1 MTENAGRDLTDL
13 APSDPGPYD
22 QHPEAYGP
30 GPRASGRP
38 RAGRDGRRDPV
49 RPGPAEGGPAGA
61 GSGAVDSFGA
71 GQFGAESFGAESFAP
86 DPFATDPFAP
96 GSAAPGSAAPGS
108 NAPDLFAPDTFSP
121 SAFSAGPIDPDLS
134 FPDLPSAVLPATD
147 LSDLGSSSGGY
158 PDPAEGRSGLSGGYP
173 DSTRGRSG
181 QPGGYPDQSGG
192 YSDPANGHSEQ
203 PGGYPDS
210 ARERSAQSGYPDPA
224 RARSDQSGGYPD
236 PAKGYSDQ
244 PAGYPDR
251 PGEYSDPAR
260 RHSGQPGGYSDSDKG
275 YPGRSGGY
283 SDPARGDSGQSGEYP
298 DSAKGYPAE
307 GHSDPAGGYRDSSAG
322 GSLPGGQ
329 RSGEFTPSAFGPFDA
344 PAADPFAPDR
354 SDPQQFARDRS
365 SPGQFTPDPFAADSF
380 ATDQFVTDSFAPNPF
395 AADPD
400 PFGAPGSRTADLS
413 AGEGSVNEPLEFPP
427 FPEQTAAPQAATPS
441 SAPPS
446 VPPSIPQPS
455 ALPAEP
461 EPEPD
466 PAGPPAVHSGVRLST
481 DAEATARLRIKLPT
495 VKPQPSTTLRPHA
508 TWEDR
513 EADQSSVPEGVP
525 RPRLGVNEAAEFA
538 RHRASPARTT
548 FLPSELA
555 ALTTATLVVPLPPDA
570 RPTPALVTTTLP
582 PNMAAQANAALLAD
596 AFHDTMEEIFGIDFD
611 AVSRAEVGLVESAA
625 RSGGPAGRDTG
636 WLMESFDAVSSDGLS
651 YEDRAGAGA
660 DPSADPAFDALFAPT
675 SADSAATAVLP
686 ALSPSPDFGGRYGVP
701 TQSTSF
707 RTLSGAGPA
716 AQDPARH
723 ALALRYL
730 GGIFH
735 DSTGESAYLESD
747 GGPSGP
753 SGSGYPGP
761 GAASGALALFGAAAD
776 APTEQF
782 TRIRAAEPT
791 RRPAPGLDHAA
802 GAGSARPGSSDRA
815 ATGGGTGGAD
825 SAGQAPTV
833 PRPRRSHDG
842 PRKAGETAAAHAEP
856 ARRSRLVTALALLA
870 AVFAVLYGLALI
882 VAGGVLGGTV
892 PRGTTV
898 DGIRIG
904 GMSPAAARS
913 ALDSGLGAAAARPIQ
928 VLVGRGTESV
938 DPAGAGLSLNAAAT
952 VAQADDQRTNP
963 LVVIPA
969 LFGFGHQVDPVAA
982 IDSTTLTK
990 ALTTIAA
997 SYDIP
1002 MVEGEITFAAG
1013 QPVVVAPKE
1022 GRALSVSGAYALL
1035 STGYLHGSGPIVL
1048 PVSDLQPKATPAALQ
1063 DALANLARPAVSGPI
1078 TLTTGSVTTQ
1088 LSAVQ
1093 IGDATVI
1100 APDATGD
1107 LVAQIDGTKLRAD
1120 LNPQALAQEQPAVDA
1135 SFTITGGAPVLV
1147 PGHEGV
1153 GFSPAALAGALLPA
1167 LTEPLPRS
1175 VTLQSGDLP
1184 PAFTTADAQAL
1195 GVTDVLGTSTRQV
1208 VPTAAVGLPAD
1219 AALEANTARAA
1230 ALING
1235 TVVQPG
1241 ALFSYLRQ
1249 LGAPSAANGF
1259 VVPAAAAKLGVDP
1272 SGGVDVVATALFNAA
1287 FSAGMGDTVH
1297 HPNASYQ
1304 DGNPVGLDAAVVYP
1318 SIDLQWTNA
1327 GGHPVYVY
1335 ANYTA
1340 GELTVALLGEKE
1352 FDQVDIQVS
1361 NRNDVV
1367 QPTTT
1372 RGGATCTLVQAE
1384 PGFQV
1389 DVTRT
1394 LMRGGSQVGS
1404 EQFHVT
1410 YVVQNGVSCGSA
1422 AGADPA
1428 QGSDPSSPAAPGS
1441 SPGSGKSG
1449 APPPP
1454 SSPSPSPT
1462 DSGTLGGLFH

>member
-1 MTENAGRDLTDL
+1 VTENAGRDLTDL

-38 RAGRDGRRDPV
+38 
-49 RPGPAEGGPAGA
+49 GPAEGGPAA
-61 GSGAVDSFGA
+61 ADPGSADAFGPEA
-71 GQFGAESFGAESFAP
+71 YGT
-86 DPFATDPFAP
+86 DPFATDPYASDP
-96 GSAAPGSAAPGS
+96 YASDRYAAGPYAADPL
-108 NAPDLFAPDTFSP
+108 APDSFGPDTFSP
-121 SAFSAGPIDPDLS
+121 SAFSAGPLDPDLS
-134 FPDLPSAVLPATD
+134 FPDLPPAAPPAAD
-147 LSDLGSSSGGY
+147 PSDLGPSSGGY
-158 PDPAEGRSGLSGGYP
+158 PDPGRGYP
-173 DSTRGRSG
+173 G
-181 QPGGYPDQSGG
+181 
-192 YSDPANGHSEQ
+192 
-203 PGGYPDS
+203 
-210 ARERSAQSGYPDPA
+210 
-224 RARSDQSGGYPD
+224 QSGGYPD
-236 PAKGYSDQ
+236 Q
-244 PAGYPDR
+244 
-251 PGEYSDPAR
+251 
-260 RHSGQPGGYSDSDKG
+260 
-275 YPGRSGGY
+275 
-283 SDPARGDSGQSGEYP
+283 
-298 DSAKGYPAE
+298 
-307 GHSDPAGGYRDSSAG
+307 AGGYRDSSAG
-322 GSLPGGQ
+322 GPPPGGQ
-329 RSGEFTPSAFGPFDA
+329 RPGEFAPSTFGSFDA
-344 PAADPFAPDR
+344 PAAGPFAPARSDSHGSDPHR
-354 SDPQQFARDRS
+354 SDPQRSARD
-365 SPGQFTPDPFAADSF
+365 QFTPDPFA
-380 ATDQFVTDSFAPNPF
+380 TGQFAPNPF
-395 AADPD
+395 AAEPG
-400 PFGAPGSRTADLS
+400 PFGAPDPRTADPA
-413 AGEGSVNEPLEFPP
+413 AGQGPVNEPLEFPP
-427 FPEQTAAPQAATPS
+427 FPEQAAAPPPAAP
-441 SAPPS
+441 
-446 VPPSIPQPS
+446 
-455 ALPAEP
+455 PAEP
-461 EPEPD
+461 E

-513 EADQSSVPEGVP
+513 EEDQSSVPEGMA

-636 WLMESFDAVSSDGLS
+636 WLMESFDSAGPDGPS
-651 YEDRAGAGA
+651 YEVGVGA
-660 DPSADPAFDALFAPT
+660 DPAADPAFDALFAPT
-675 SADSAATAVLP
+675 PADSAATAVLP

-701 TQSTSF
+701 TQSASF
-707 RTLSGAGPA
+707 RALSGAGPA

-735 DSTGESAYLESD
+735 DSTGESAYLEAD
-747 GGPSGP
+747 GGSSGP
-753 SGSGYPGP
+753 TGYPGP

-782 TRIRAAEPT
+782 TRIRTAEPT
-791 RRPAPGLDHAA
+791 RRATPGPGPDHAS
-802 GAGSARPGSSDRA
+802 AGSARSGAPDRA
-815 ATGGGTGGAD
+815 AAGGPPAAPD
-825 SAGQAPTV
+825 SAGQPPTV
-833 PRPRRSHDG
+833 PRPRRSHDA
-842 PRKAGETAAAHAEP
+842 PRKTGETAAAHAEP
-856 ARRSRLVTALALLA
+856 ARRSRLVTALALLV
-870 AVFAVLYGLALI
+870 AVFAVLYGLALL

-904 GMSPAAARS
+904 GLSPAAARS
-913 ALDSGLGAAAARPIQ
+913 ALNSGLGATAARPIQ
-928 VLVGRGTESV
+928 ILVGNGAESV
-938 DPAGAGLSLNAAAT
+938 DPAAAGLSLDAAAT

-969 LFGFGHQVDPVAA
+969 LFGLGHQVDPVAA
-982 IDSTTLTK
+982 VDSTALTK
-990 ALTTIAA
+990 ALTTIAT

-1013 QPVVVAPKE
+1013 RPVVVAPKE
-1022 GRALSVSGAYALL
+1022 GRALSVTGAYALL

-1048 PVSDLQPKATPAALQ
+1048 PVSDLEPKATPAALQ
-1063 DALANLARPAVSGPI
+1063 DALANLARPAMSGPI

-1135 SFTITGGAPVLV
+1135 SFTITNGAPVLV
-1147 PGHEGV
+1147 PDHEGV
-1153 GFSPAALAGALLPA
+1153 GFSPAALSGALLPA

-1175 VTLQSGDLP
+1175 VTLQAGDLP

-1208 VPTAAVGLPAD
+1208 VPTAAVGSSAD

-1230 ALING
+1230 TLING

-1241 ALFSYLRQ
+1241 ALLSYLRQ
-1249 LGAPSAANGF
+1249 IGAPSTINGF

-1340 GELTVALLGEKE
+1340 GELTVALLGEKA

-1367 QPTTT
+1367 QPTTA

-1410 YVVQNGVSCGSA
+1410 YVVQDGVSCGSA
-1422 AGADPA
+1422 AGTDPT
-1428 QGSDPSSPAAPGS
+1428 QSSSPSSPAAPGS
-1441 SPGSGKSG
+1441 GPGSGKSG
-1449 APPPP
+1449 PPPAP